1 MTPTSE
7 PREAS
12 RPFFWIAASALVLV
26 VASLAGGVAL
36 LLMSIHSVDRLAL
49 EDERA
54 LIRRTISRDLER
66 MAHEVSSAT
75 VWDEAVD
82 KMSGSPDMA
91 WADINFA
98 DYYHRYFGHDLT
110 FVVRSGEVIY
120 ASHSGARVTPKVL
133 GDLPRDTARLTAETA
148 QAADAIRATGR
159 RGLEGEAERH
169 GLLKSGGDIYL
180 TAVAAIVSE
189 GVSGDRP
196 GATAVV
202 VSVKRLNSDFLKTT
216 QQDLGVS
223 GLRLEPA
230 EAHVQ
235 PTVPL
240 LDFDGKPVGVLTFA
254 AASPGKG
261 MIAIAGPWLGLLAT
275 LMVAASL
282 VIGSSVTAALRRM
295 MRDAETLRAAKIEA
309 EAANAAKTLFLAN
322 MSHEIRTPLNGV
334 LGMAQVMAADE
345 LPPRQAERL
354 KIVQSS
360 AEALLTLLNGV
371 IEAARLEGGRVQ
383 LRPEPFDLPELVH
396 SVCGMFSGSAA
407 AKHLDFEVEV
417 APQLKGLWLGDATR
431 IRQVLSNLVANA
443 VKLTPVGRVEVR
455 ATLADGKV
463 RIEVEDTGP
472 GVAPRDLPRLF
483 KVFSQ
488 VDPSFTR
495 PHEGAGLGLAICHDL
510 VELMGGK
517 IGVTSQLGRGSLF
530 HVELPLPRAADQA

>member
-1 MTPTSE
+1 MTPRSE
-7 PREAS
+7 PRDAF

-26 VASLAGGVAL
+26 VASLVGGIAL
-36 LLMSIHSVDRLAL
+36 LLVSIHSVDRLAL

-98 DYYHRYFGHDLT
+98 DYYHRYFDHDLT
-110 FVVRSGEVIY
+110 FVVRSGQVIY
-120 ASHSGARVTPKVL
+120 ASHSGVRVTPKVL
-133 GDLPRDTARLTAETA
+133 GALPGDTARLAAETA
-148 QAADAIRATGR
+148 QAADAIRATGK
-159 RGLEGEAERH
+159 RGLEGTAERH

-189 GVSGDRP
+189 GLSGDRP

-202 VSVKRLNSDFLKTT
+202 VSARRLDSDFLKTT

-223 GLRLEPA
+223 GLQLEPA
-230 EAHVQ
+230 EAPVQ

-261 MIAIAGPWLGLLAT
+261 MIATAGPWLGLLAGLLVT
-275 LMVAASL
+275 ASL
-282 VIGSSVTAALRRM
+282 VIGSAVAAALRRM
-295 MRDAETLRAAKIEA
+295 MRDAETLKAAKIEA

-354 KIVQSS
+354 RIVQNS

-371 IEAARLEGGRVQ
+371 IEAARLESGRVQ
-383 LRPEPFDLPELVH
+383 LRPEPFDLPELVQ
-396 SVCGMFSGSAA
+396 SVCGMFSGAAA
-407 AKHLDFEVEV
+407 AKHLDFEVAV
-417 APQLKGLWLGDATR
+417 APELKGLWRGDATR

-443 VKLTPVGRVEVR
+443 VKFTPVGRVEVR
-455 ATLADGKV
+455 AALADGKV

-472 GVAPRDLPRLF
+472 GVAPRDLPLLF

-517 IGVTSQLGRGSLF
+517 IGVSSQLGRGSLF
-530 HVELPLPRAADQA
+530 HVELPLPRAEQA

>member
-1 MTPTSE
+1 MTPRSE
-7 PREAS
+7 PRDAF

-26 VASLAGGVAL
+26 VASLVGGIAL
-36 LLMSIHSVDRLAL
+36 LLVSIHSVDRLAL

-98 DYYHRYFGHDLT
+98 DYYHRYFDHDLT
-110 FVVRSGEVIY
+110 FVVRSGQVIY
-120 ASHSGARVTPKVL
+120 ASHSGVRVTPRVL
-133 GDLPRDTARLTAETA
+133 GALPGDTARLAAETA
-148 QAADAIRATGR
+148 QAADAIRATGK
-159 RGLEGEAERH
+159 RGLEGTAERH

-189 GVSGDRP
+189 GLSGDRP

-202 VSVKRLNSDFLKTT
+202 VSARRLDSDFLKTT

-223 GLRLEPA
+223 GLQLEPA
-230 EAHVQ
+230 EAPVQ

-261 MIAIAGPWLGLLAT
+261 MIATAGPWLGLLAGLLVT
-275 LMVAASL
+275 ASL
-282 VIGSSVTAALRRM
+282 VIGSAVAAALRRM
-295 MRDAETLRAAKIEA
+295 MRDAETLKAAKIEA

-354 KIVQSS
+354 RIVQNS

-371 IEAARLEGGRVQ
+371 IEAARLESGRVQ
-383 LRPEPFDLPELVH
+383 LRPEPFDLPELVQ
-396 SVCGMFSGSAA
+396 SVCGMFSGAAA
-407 AKHLDFEVEV
+407 AKHLDFEVAV
-417 APQLKGLWLGDATR
+417 APELKGLWRGDATR
-431 IRQVLSNLVANA
+431 IRQVLSNLVAND
-443 VKLTPVGRVEVR
+443 VKFTPVGRVAVR
-455 ATLADGKV
+455 AALADGKV

-472 GVAPRDLPRLF
+472 GVAPRDLPLLF

-517 IGVTSQLGRGSLF
+517 IGVSSQLGRGSLF
-530 HVELPLPRAADQA
+530 HVELPLPRAEQA

>member
-1 MTPTSE
+1 MTPRSE
-7 PREAS
+7 PRDAF

-26 VASLAGGVAL
+26 VASLVGGIAL
-36 LLMSIHSVDRLAL
+36 LLVSIHSVDRLAL

-98 DYYHRYFGHDLT
+98 DYYHRYFDHDLT
-110 FVVRSGEVIY
+110 FVVRSGQVIY
-120 ASHSGARVTPKVL
+120 ASHSGVRVTPKVL
-133 GDLPRDTARLTAETA
+133 GALPGDTARLAAETA
-148 QAADAIRATGR
+148 QAADAIRATGK
-159 RGLEGEAERH
+159 RGLEGTAERH

-189 GVSGDRP
+189 GLSGDRP

-202 VSVKRLNSDFLKTT
+202 VSARRLDSDFLKTT

-223 GLRLEPA
+223 GLQLEPA
-230 EAHVQ
+230 EAPVQ

-261 MIAIAGPWLGLLAT
+261 MIATAGPWLGLLAGLLVT
-275 LMVAASL
+275 ASL
-282 VIGSSVTAALRRM
+282 VIGSAVAAALRRM
-295 MRDAETLRAAKIEA
+295 MRDAETLQAAKIEA

-354 KIVQSS
+354 RIVQNS

-371 IEAARLEGGRVQ
+371 IEAARLESGRVQ
-383 LRPEPFDLPELVH
+383 LRPEPFDLPELVQ
-396 SVCGMFSGSAA
+396 SVCGMFSGAAA
-407 AKHLDFEVEV
+407 AKHLDFEVAV
-417 APQLKGLWLGDATR
+417 APELKGLWRGDATR

-443 VKLTPVGRVEVR
+443 VKFTPVGRVEVR
-455 ATLADGKV
+455 AALADGKV

-472 GVAPRDLPRLF
+472 GVAPRDLPLLF

-517 IGVTSQLGRGSLF
+517 IGVSSQLGRGSLF
-530 HVELPLPRAADQA
+530 HVELPLPRAEQA

>member
-1 MTPTSE
+1 MTPRSE
-7 PREAS
+7 PRDAF

-26 VASLAGGVAL
+26 VASLVGGIAL
-36 LLMSIHSVDRLAL
+36 LLVSIHSVDRLAL

-98 DYYHRYFGHDLT
+98 DYYHRYFDHDLT
-110 FVVRSGEVIY
+110 FVVRSGQVIY
-120 ASHSGARVTPKVL
+120 ASHSGVRVTPRVL
-133 GDLPRDTARLTAETA
+133 GALPGDTARLAAETA
-148 QAADAIRATGR
+148 QAADAIRATGK
-159 RGLEGEAERH
+159 RGLEGTAERH

-189 GVSGDRP
+189 GLSGDRP

-202 VSVKRLNSDFLKTT
+202 VSARRLDSDFLKTT

-223 GLRLEPA
+223 GLQLEPA
-230 EAHVQ
+230 EAPVQ

-261 MIAIAGPWLGLLAT
+261 MIATAGPWLGLLAGLLVT
-275 LMVAASL
+275 ASL
-282 VIGSSVTAALRRM
+282 VIGSAVAAALRRM
-295 MRDAETLRAAKIEA
+295 MRDAETLKAAKIEA

-354 KIVQSS
+354 RIVQNS

-371 IEAARLEGGRVQ
+371 IEAARLESGRVQ
-383 LRPEPFDLPELVH
+383 LRPEPFDLPELVQ
-396 SVCGMFSGSAA
+396 SVCGMFSGAAA
-407 AKHLDFEVEV
+407 AKHLDFEVAV
-417 APQLKGLWLGDATR
+417 APELKGLWRGDATR

-443 VKLTPVGRVEVR
+443 VKFTPVGRVEVR
-455 ATLADGKV
+455 AALADGKV

-472 GVAPRDLPRLF
+472 GVAPRDLPLLF

-517 IGVTSQLGRGSLF
+517 IGVSSQLGRGSLF
-530 HVELPLPRAADQA
+530 HVELPLPRAEQA